1 MQQRRLGLL
10 AALAALTL
18 LAEQA
23 PSACAAQGPALWPM
37 PLSVET
43 SPRLLYLSPDHFYI
57 SHDPSSTAGPSCAL
71 LEEAFRR

>member
-1 MQQRRLGLL
+1 MQQRGLGLL
-10 AALAALTL
+10 AALIL

-23 PSACAAQGPALWPM
+23 PSTSAAQAPALWPM

-43 SPRLLYLSPDHFYI
+43 SPRLLHLSPDHFYI

-71 LEEAFRR
+71 LQEAFRR